1 MKLAFEPHKFNKE
14 QFKAIGAHIIVCDMA
29 FDERIT
35 HSGIIIPNDDMKSA
49 GIRPR
54 WAKIYAVGPEQ
65 KDPEI
70 QVGKWIC
77 ISHGRWTRGITVETP
92 SGKQTLRKV
101 DPKDILLV
109 SDEPMEDETDPVLPY
124 IDYIESGL

>member
-1 MKLAFEPHKFNKE
+1 MNEYSKPAFSPTKVDKLTF
-14 QFKAIGAHIIVCDMA
+14 FKDHVIVSEMS

-35 HSGIIIPNDDMKSA
+35 KGGLILLNDDKKSA

-54 WAKIYAVGPEQ
+54 WAKIYGLGPEQ
-65 KDPEI
+65 TDPQYEI
-70 QVGKWIC
+70 GKWIL

-92 SGKQTLRKV
+92 LGKQTLRKV

-109 SDEPMEDETDPVLPY
+109 SDEPMQDETMSTQVY
-124 IDYIESGL
+124 

>member
-1 MKLAFEPHKFNKE
+1 MSEHSKPAFSPTKVDNLKF
-14 QFKAIGAHIIVCDMA
+14 FKDHVIVSEMSFED
-29 FDERIT
+29 RIT
-35 HSGIIIPNDDMKSA
+35 SGGIILMNDDKKSA

-54 WAKIYAVGPEQ
+54 WAKIYGLGPDQ
-65 KDPEI
+65 DDPQYE
-70 QVGKWIC
+70 VGKWIL

-109 SDEPMEDETDPVLPY
+109 SDQPMVDETMSTQVY
-124 IDYIESGL
+124 